1 MNTRRHSVLNA
12 IFKTPLRVT
21 LMSILSSVGLLVFIT
36 VLFLPGEGISTT
48 PLIITV
54 VVSGVVSYIGTSVI
68 FNLRKTIEAQRIKL
82 ALEQERARILSR
94 FVRDAAHEFKTPLTI
109 METSLYLAEKTS
121 LQEKKRDHFQH
132 MHEQIQRINTLTDSI
147 LLLTRLDSVEK
158 TSYLSK
164 TVKAADLFANPQS
177 LNLDNRVQVVL
188 EDADSLPDVRVN
200 IGDFTLALKQ
210 IVENALRFSP
220 AQTPVKLRVESA
232 SGWLKISISDEGA
245 GMTPQTIEHIFDR
258 FYRTDESHT
267 TPGLGL
273 GLPIAKQVIDLHD
286 GKIEVE
292 SEPGRSTTITVSLP
306 VSRP

>member
-1 MNTRRHSVLNA
+1 
-12 IFKTPLRVT
+12 
-21 LMSILSSVGLLVFIT
+21 MSILSSVGLLVLIT

>member
-21 LMSILSSVGLLVFIT
+21 LMSILSSVGLLLIITILFI
-36 VLFLPGEGISTT
+36 PGGELAPP

-54 VVSGVVSYIGTSVI
+54 VVSGVVSYIGTSVV
-68 FNLRKTIEAQRIKL
+68 FNLRKTIETQRIKL
-82 ALEQERARILSR
+82 ALEQERARILAR

-109 METSLYLAEKTS
+109 IETSLYLTEKTS
-121 LQEKKRDHFQH
+121 DEQKKRDHFQR
-132 MHEQIQRINTLTDSI
+132 MHQQIERINTLTDSI
-147 LLLTRLDSVEK
+147 LLLTRLDSVDK
-158 TSYLSK
+158 ASYLSK
-164 TVKAADLFANPQS
+164 TVKTADLFANPKS

-188 EDADSLPDVRVN
+188 EDVDNLPEVRVN

-232 SGWLKISISDEGA
+232 SGWLKISVSDEGA

-258 FYRTDESHT
+258 FYRTDENHT

-292 SEPGRSTTITVSLP
+292 SEPGRSTTVTVSLP
-306 VSRP
+306 TSRP

>member
-21 LMSILSSVGLLVFIT
+21 MMSILSSVGLLVLIT
-36 VLFLPGEGISTT
+36 FLFLPGEGISTT

-158 TSYLSK
+158 TNYLSK